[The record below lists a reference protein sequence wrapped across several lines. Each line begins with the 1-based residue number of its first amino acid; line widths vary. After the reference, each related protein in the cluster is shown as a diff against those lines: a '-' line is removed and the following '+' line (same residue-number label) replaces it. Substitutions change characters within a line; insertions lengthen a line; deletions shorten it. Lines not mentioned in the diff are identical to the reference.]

1 MRESKQPA
9 WLERAANLYDQGN
22 HKDGDIL
29 SHDWLRYALDIP
41 VASTLEESEEIQWM
55 TLTRVDAF
63 REWLLIE
70 RKTALKAVRGK
81 GYWIVPPSEQ
91 AQVAAE
97 EAMRLV
103 QRGLRKGWAM
113 MEHAR
118 LADMDDDSRRRHTD
132 AHVRLA
138 GIGDMMRRQK
148 RDVFRLFD
156 HGGREPLDKCDP
168 EAANLNTEQPA

>member
-1 MRESKQPA
+1 MSNNPA
-9 WLERAANLYDQGN
+9 WLERAANLYLQGN

-29 SHDWLRYALDIP
+29 SHDWIKYALDIP
-41 VASTLEESEEIQWM
+41 QATSLQEAEEIQWT
-55 TLTRVDAF
+55 TLQRVEAF
-63 REWLLIE
+63 KDWLLIDQ
-70 RKTALKAVRGK
+70 KTAIKAVRGK

-103 QRGLRKGWAM
+103 KRGLTKGNRL

-118 LADMDDDSRRRHTD
+118 LADMDDTAKRRHTD

-138 GIGDMMRRQK
+138 GMGDMMRRQK
-148 RDVFRLFD
+148 RDVFKLFD
-156 HGGREPLDKCDP
+156 QRGGK
-168 EAANLNTEQPA
+168 